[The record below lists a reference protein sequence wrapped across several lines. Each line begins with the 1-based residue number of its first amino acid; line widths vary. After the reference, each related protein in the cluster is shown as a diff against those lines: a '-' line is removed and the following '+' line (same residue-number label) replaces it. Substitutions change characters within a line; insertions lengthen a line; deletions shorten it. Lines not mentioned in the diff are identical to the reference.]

1 MNDSLEPAQG
11 LRADARRN
19 HERIL
24 EAARALLADQGP
36 GFGINDVA
44 IRAGV
49 GLRTVYRRFAR
60 REDLISAL
68 FERYVAD
75 EVRPMVE
82 AAVSH
87 VDPWQG
93 LVNGLEAAIVSVAN
107 NSALLQAA
115 QDTALVTRTNTQAFI
130 EPLGRAL
137 VRAQTAG
144 AARTDLNAADFP
156 SLIAMVVATMLA
168 VPELDSEQPV
178 RWRRYLALLLDGC
191 RAGEAKQLLP

>member
-1 MNDSLEPAQG
+1 MSETPGSTQN

-24 EAARALLADQGP
+24 EAARAVIVEQGA

-60 REDLISAL
+60 REDLVSAL
-68 FERYVAD
+68 FEQYVAE
-75 EVRPMVE
+75 EVRPLVE

-87 VDPWQG
+87 DDPWQG
-93 LVNGLEAAIVSVAN
+93 LVNGLEATIVSVAN

-115 QDTALVTRTNTQAFI
+115 QDTALVTRATTQSFI

-137 VRAQTAG
+137 ARAQAAG
-144 AARTDLNAADFP
+144 VARKDLNAADFP
-156 SLIAMVVATMLA
+156 SLIAMVVATMLV